1 MTNGEK
7 LRELLDGDRLI
18 MIPGAY
24 DAWSAKLIAKAGF
37 PAVYMSGY
45 GVSASVLGAPDIG
58 LISFKE
64 MLDSARNISK
74 SSNIIT
80 LCDADTGFGSLMN
93 VMRTVE
99 AFENAGAAAIQIED
113 QVIPKRCGHMEGKK
127 LISKEEMVAKIKIA
141 VATRKD
147 SSICIIART
156 DSNAVYGFDDALERS
171 KAYEKAGAD
180 IIFVEALTSLEQMQ
194 EACSHIKLPM
204 IANMV
209 ENGKTPM
216 LDAKSLFE
224 LGYSLAIYPTG
235 TLFSATKAI
244 QDFLI
249 RLKKDQ
255 TLVTSLPYMVDF
267 LTFNNLMDLEKIREY
282 EKSFG

>member
-1 MTNGEK
+1 
-7 LRELLDGDRLI
+7 
-18 MIPGAY
+18 
-24 DAWSAKLIAKAGF
+24 
-37 PAVYMSGY
+37 
-45 GVSASVLGAPDIG
+45 
-58 LISFKE
+58 

-282 EKSFG
+282 EKSFGYGY